1 MELKSYNMTL
11 SLLQVKDSYFNK
23 IFSPSTTTNAKLNTA
38 GGTLTSN
45 VKAKVLLLDKHTTLI
60 ISMCFTQS
68 QLLAN
73 DIILI
78 ELIESQLQLAT
89 MKHLNCIVYIHPCKE
104 SIQYLNSELHSPH
117 FGKYQLYLNNCISKN
132 QIESIAEADEFE
144 VIEKVM
150 EIFQDYLIV
159 NDNLY
164 LIEKPITGILKINPA
179 IEESNRLISLLL
191 SLKKTPI
198 IKYESNSLDLK
209 RLSSEILYNINSNSN
224 NNLFDDLNRNSD
236 VAPILL
242 LLDRKIDP
250 ITPLLS
256 PWTYQSMIH
265 EFVGISKN
273 IVQLPDTK
281 GQIIL
286 SQELDKFYREAMYL
300 NYGDLTEKFQK
311 YVEEYKTQT
320 KQSSLDNLKTQNLVE
335 LKQLLTKFP
344 QYRKLSENILKH
356 LNLLSEI
363 DKQILNQS
371 LWEVGELQQDLACG
385 SGESNHLEL
394 KSKLMEILESNKTN
408 TINKIKLILLYSIRF
423 HNNPQELSL
432 FISKLNNP
440 TYTNPLPTLAQ
451 NELMKRFKTLF
462 SSAIS
467 STHHKSENQP
477 VLKNIFAKKNIQ
489 SLFNRDSNNS
499 GNDNI
504 YLQYTPR
511 LNDILN
517 DLINPNPESSHKSSS
532 QQFLSTLVPDT
543 VRRQY
548 GNLVGNGGGG
558 DVQDIIIYIKGG
570 VTYEEARV
578 IQEIGQVNKKV
589 HLIIGGDDK
598 ILNSNTWISSLY
610 ELVSHESDDDEGDG
624 LRIDRQAQLREI
636 L

>member
-1 MELKSYNMTL
+1 MTL

-89 MKHLNCIVYIHPCKE
+89 MKHLNCIVYIPPCKE

-242 LLDRKIDP
+242 LLDRKNDP

-281 GQIIL
+281 EQIIL
-286 SQELDKFYREAMYL
+286 SEELDKFYREAMYL

-467 STHHKSENQP
+467 STHHK
-477 VLKNIFAKKNIQ
+477 
-489 SLFNRDSNNS
+489 
-499 GNDNI
+499 
-504 YLQYTPR
+504 
-511 LNDILN
+511 
-517 DLINPNPESSHKSSS
+517 
-532 QQFLSTLVPDT
+532 
-543 VRRQY
+543 
-548 GNLVGNGGGG
+548 
-558 DVQDIIIYIKGG
+558 
-570 VTYEEARV
+570 
-578 IQEIGQVNKKV
+578 
-589 HLIIGGDDK
+589 
-598 ILNSNTWISSLY
+598 
-610 ELVSHESDDDEGDG
+610 
-624 LRIDRQAQLREI
+624 
-636 L
+636 

>member
-1 MELKSYNMTL
+1 MTL

-23 IFSPSTTTNAKLNTA
+23 IFSPSTTTNAKSNTA

-45 VKAKVLLLDKHTTLI
+45 VKAKVLLLDKHTTSI

-78 ELIESQLQLAT
+78 ELIESQSQLAT

-242 LLDRKIDP
+242 LLDRKNDP

-281 GQIIL
+281 EQIIL
-286 SQELDKFYREAMYL
+286 SEESDKFYREAMYL

-363 DKQILNQS
+363 DKQISNQS

-385 SGESNHLEL
+385 SGESNHSEL

-440 TYTNPLPTLAQ
+440 TYTNPLPTSAQ

-467 STHHKSENQP
+467 STHHKSDNQP

-517 DLINPNPESSHKSSS
+517 DLINPNTDSSGHRSSS
-532 QQFLSTLVPDT
+532 QFLSTLVPDT

-548 GNLVGNGGGG
+548 GNSVGNGGGG